1 MNEKDFHF
9 TLPTYVDMRI
19 IKLARVSLIS
29 CANQLI
35 WKPDPFSSSYSKF
48 VNEDSF
54 VLCLASL
61 YVSLMGSAL
70 YSRRALGD

>member
-1 MNEKDFHF
+1 MGKKGWDIVDNNMNEKYFHF

-35 WKPDPFSSSYSKF
+35 WNLIHSQVPIP
-48 VNEDSF
+48 
-54 VLCLASL
+54 SL
-61 YVSLMGSAL
+61 SMRILL
-70 YSRRALGD
+70 YDA